1 MSNIP
6 ADLRFQK
13 SHEWARL
20 EADGTITIGISDHAQ
35 QALGDLVF
43 VEAPEPGRHVNAGEA
58 CAVVES
64 VKAASDVYS
73 PVGGEVV
80 AGNAD
85 LSRLVASPLVMPTKK
100 AEVFEAIL
108 ATAKVSVTL
117 RHFFKVVAEAG
128 RLNLLPEL
136 RRTFADL
143 VDERDGIVEA
153 KVASAQPLTE
163 DQSKALVVSLAA
175 RTGKTI
181 RLTWSQDTALLGGIK
196 VQVGST
202 VLDASLQ
209 GQLRQLKTQ
218 LLSA

>member
-1 MSNIP
+1 MSSR
-6 ADLRFQK
+6 LT
-13 SHEWARL
+13 ARRYAKALLQIGDKQGNVPQLKDEL
-20 EADGTITIGISDHAQ
+20 EA
-35 QALGDLVF
+35 V
-43 VEAPEPGRHVNAGEA
+43 
-58 CAVVES
+58 
-64 VKAASDVYS
+64 AAT
-73 PVGGEVV
+73 V

-85 LSRLVASPLVMPTKK
+85 LSRLVASPLVMPNKK

-108 ATAKVSVTL
+108 ASAKVSVTL

-163 DQSKALVVSLAA
+163 DQSKALVVSLAT

-181 RLTWSQDTALLGGIK
+181 RLTWSQDTTLLGGIK

-209 GQLRQLKTQ
+209 GQLRQLKAH

>member
-1 MSNIP
+1 VSSR
-6 ADLRFQK
+6 LT
-13 SHEWARL
+13 ARRYAKAL
-20 EADGTITIGISDHAQ
+20 LQIGDQ
-35 QALGDLVF
+35 QGNVPQLQQEL
-43 VEAPEPGRHVNAGEA
+43 
-58 CAVVES
+58 ES
-64 VKAASDVYS
+64 VAAA
-73 PVGGEVV
+73 V
-80 AGNAD
+80 AANAD
-85 LSRLVASPLVMPTKK
+85 LSRLVASPLVLPTKK

-108 ATAKVSVTL
+108 ATAKLSQTL
-117 RHFFKVVAEAG
+117 RHFFRVVAEAG

-143 VDERDGIVEA
+143 VDERAGIVEA
-153 KVASAQPLTE
+153 KVASAQPLT
-163 DQSKALVVSLAA
+163 DTQAKALIASLGT

-181 RLTWSQDTALLGGIK
+181 RLSWSLDPALLGGLK